1 MSDFV
6 KLTSVGEI
14 VEAAYEL
21 YSKYGG
27 PPWWRGHGAF
37 DWKLVPKV
45 HREGR
50 GHQYEKNIALRFR
63 HRAGTRYP
71 KCPDYDDGPA
81 WVFLMQHYGLPTRL
95 VDWTE
100 SVLVAA
106 FFAVQEDEPKDAA
119 LWGLNP
125 AVLNEHQCGVRGPI
139 FPGHSSAR
147 RVFSAVFQE
156 GTAEETKIIAVEPNQ
171 VDPRVMIQQ
180 SMFTIHSDKT
190 PLDSNAASGDF
201 LAKFRI
207 PEETRI
213 GLRHELYII
222 GIHESTLFPD
232 LEHLARDLASMV
244 YTTEES

>member
-1 MSDFV
+1 M
-6 KLTSVGEI
+6 KLPTSCTRSMAVRHGG
-14 VEAAYEL
+14 AAMEL
-21 YSKYGG
+21 LTGS
-27 PPWWRGHGAF
+27 WSQRST
-37 DWKLVPKV
+37 
-45 HREGR
+45 
-50 GHQYEKNIALRFR
+50 EKAAAINTRRTSRSGFR

-106 FFAVQEDEPKDAA
+106 FFAVRGDEPGDAA

-125 AVLNEHQCGVRGPI
+125 AALNEHQCGLRGPV
-139 FPGHSSAR
+139 FPDHAFVR
-147 RVFSAVFQE
+147 PVFSAVFEE
-156 GTAEETKIIAVEPNQ
+156 GTAEEKKIIAVEPNQ

-190 PLDSNAASGDF
+190 PLDSTPANGDF
-201 LAKFRI
+201 LDKFRI
-207 PEETRI
+207 PEKTRI

-232 LEHLARDLASMV
+232 LEHLASDLASMV

>member
-14 VEAAYEL
+14 VEAAREL
-21 YSKYGG
+21 TLKYGG
-27 PPWWRGHGAF
+27 PAWWRGHGAF

-50 GHQYEKNIALRFR
+50 GHQYEKNIALKFR
-63 HRAGTRYP
+63 QRAGTRYP

-81 WVFLMQHYGLPTRL
+81 WVFLMQHYSLPTRL

-106 FFAVQEDEPKDAA
+106 FFAVRGEEPGDAA

-125 AVLNEHQCGVRGPI
+125 AVLNEHQCGISGPAL
-139 FPGHSSAR
+139 PAHDCAR
-147 RVFSAVFQE
+147 PVFSAVFQE
-156 GTAEETKIIAVEPNQ
+156 ETVEETKFIAVEPNQ

-190 PLDSNAASGDF
+190 PLDSTPASGDF
-201 LAKFRI
+201 LDKFRI
-207 PEETRI
+207 PEETRS
-213 GLRHELYII
+213 GLRDELYII

-232 LEHLARDLASMV
+232 LEHLASDLASKV